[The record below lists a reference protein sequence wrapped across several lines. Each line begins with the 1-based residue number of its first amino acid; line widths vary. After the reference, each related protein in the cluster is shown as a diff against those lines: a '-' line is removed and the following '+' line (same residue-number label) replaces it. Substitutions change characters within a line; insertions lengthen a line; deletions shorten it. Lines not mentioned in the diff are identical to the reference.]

1 MDAEQIDKGL
11 SDDDKAILRENAT
24 SGRLYADTAAQML
37 KNDDD
42 IAEIRRNLG
51 EPQ

>member
-1 MDAEQIDKGL
+1 MDAEQIAKRL
-11 SDDDKAILRENAT
+11 SEDAKVVLREIAT

-42 IAEIRRNLG
+42 IALRAG
-51 EPQ
+51 ESK